1 MATSAPEHTVSPTS
15 KDKGGCAH
23 VVRKYDLREIS
34 SEVPARLI
42 IWLVCVQGLLL
53 MCRTLAELS
62 FCTGSSTYLAMSYG
76 VLNCMT
82 DLLSFR
88 EVDDGHTLRWLSVI
102 LAIVGH
108 MSSIRWYPTGS
119 YFNTALVAQGF
130 LPVFPSSPSIL
141 LRKDGQFSVG
151 QERYQVN
158 LSFAS
163 VCTTV
168 RLQANPTVFPLLLIR
183 KAQTKVLGMVELVMV
198 NSQAAVC
205 PLLIGDLAPGWP
217 VKRIRCY
224 VQYLHNTLHV
234 NTILTIR
241 LRMTRSN
248 VTPYNR
254 HAVLVVTGLVFDLM
268 GRSVLQYLHYTAG
281 KRYHT
286 VSFRTSYNYRWS
298 GTPSNSI
305 WVQMNCLQFLGSTV
319 GGFGLVNFRF
329 LLPGVTLSNHGL

>member
-34 SEVPARLI
+34 LEVPARFLV
-42 IWLVCVQGLLL
+42 IWLVCVQVLLL
-53 MCRTLAELS
+53 TCRTLAELS
-62 FCTGSSTYLAMSYG
+62 FCTESSTYLAKTYG

-82 DLLSFR
+82 LLLSFR
-88 EVDDGHTLRWLSVI
+88 EVDDSHTLRWLSVI
-102 LAIVGH
+102 LAIVVH
-108 MSSIRWYPTGS
+108 MSPIRWYPTGL

-141 LRKDGQFSVG
+141 FRKDGKFSLG
-151 QERYQVN
+151 QKRSKVD

-163 VCTTV
+163 ICTTV
-168 RLQANPTVFPLLLIR
+168 RLQANPTVFPLLLIH
-183 KAQTKVLGMVELVMV
+183 KAQTEVLGMVELDMV

-205 PLLIGDLAPGWP
+205 SPLMGDLTPGWP
-217 VKRIRCY
+217 VERTRCY
-224 VQYLHNTLHV
+224 VQYLHSTLHV
-234 NTILTIR
+234 KTILTIR

-286 VSFRTSYNYRWS
+286 VSFRTSYNYRWT
-298 GTPSNSI
+298 GTPLTAF
-305 WVQMNCLQFLGSTV
+305 W
-319 GGFGLVNFRF
+319 FR
-329 LLPGVTLSNHGL
+329 